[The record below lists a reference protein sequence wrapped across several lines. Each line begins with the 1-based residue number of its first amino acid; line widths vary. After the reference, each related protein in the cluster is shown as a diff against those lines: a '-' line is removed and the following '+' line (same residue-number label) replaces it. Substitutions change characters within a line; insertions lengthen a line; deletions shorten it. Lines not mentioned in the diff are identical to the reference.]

1 MSVAQSMG
9 TCLRVAALLGA
20 ACSSPRPGTAQDS
33 VPWPRADRLAVAV
46 HARLLLAGGDSV
58 RVSYEVTNSSASDQA
73 AMTFVVRTDLSAY
86 HVAGPP
92 LWWGSGT
99 VVQDSLAAHW
109 FVVDRRA
116 VIQPGASLSGFLV
129 FGVGLTE
136 PVAYRVQG
144 FHEPPSV
151 AEGEPVQTPPSFWIN
166 SVAGVTVGVAP
177 FPADSSPGAAVS
189 RLAALTGRACDLGW
203 VTAAECGALT
213 GDVEGAVQALGQGD
227 LPGARVRLQGFL
239 DQAHSLTDDAGA
251 LLQPN
256 GEFALRRL
264 SGIPAGGTVV
274 ALFLTGSGGSANP
287 PTLSLSR
294 DAPTGTAAK
303 YKDSPAI
310 NFNGGNPWAEVGTW
324 TAAPALTSGTLTA
337 LGDAHVWL
345 GLTNSDDIG
354 TNFDLRVEAY
364 RNGSLI
370 ASGLTRCIQSVTR
383 NASQATEVA
392 VPFTPVSATAFN
404 GTTDVLT
411 IKVVTRVGTT
421 DTGELCGG
429 HGNAVGVR
437 VYFDAANRA
446 AQLSATY

>member
-1 MSVAQSMG
+1 VGQPTIAEFWAEG
-9 TCLRVAALLGA
+9 RYEIPTVTEAEE
-20 ACSSPRPGTAQDS
+20 DS
-33 VPWPRADRLAVAV
+33 VIDPPVEENSFRGLTLSVETV
-46 HARLLLAGGDSV
+46 GG
-58 RVSYEVTNSSASDQA
+58 VS
-73 AMTFVVRTDLSAY
+73 L
-86 HVAGPP
+86 
-92 LWWGSGT
+92 
-99 VVQDSLAAHW
+99 DSLLS
-109 FVVDRRA
+109 RSK
-116 VIQPGASLSGFLV
+116 SL
-129 FGVGLTE
+129 
-136 PVAYRVQG
+136 
-144 FHEPPSV
+144 
-151 AEGEPVQTPPSFWIN
+151 
-166 SVAGVTVGVAP
+166 
-177 FPADSSPGAAVS
+177 ADSSC
-189 RLAALTGRACDLGW
+189 ALSWISDNVVCGDLTESL
-203 VTAAECGALT
+203 TAAREALSH
-213 GDVEGAVQALGQGD
+213 GDGS
-227 LPGARVRLQGFL
+227 GARGQIVSILATLGDKHGPGL
-239 DQAHSLTDDAGA
+239 PINDNAYW
-251 LLQPN
+251 LLKVN
-256 GEFALRRL
+256 VEFIL
-264 SGIPAGGTVV
+264 SHIPAGGVTAAV
-274 ALFLTGSGGSANP
+274 FLAGSGGTANP
-287 PTLSLSR
+287 PTLSLST
-294 DAPTGTAAK
+294 DDPSGTTAK

-310 NFNGGNPWAEVGTW
+310 TFNGGNPWADVGTW